1 MSEQRIKILQNIL
14 SANDAI
20 VEQNRQLLKKAG
32 VFSISLNE

>member
-14 SANDAI
+14 SANDTI